1 MVQPFITNMLYF
13 VTSIVCLMYM
23 WEKKYTFKRTF
34 VKVSNLNATMN
45 DIDLLCSGSIFNIYF
60 MKESKEFLCPK
71 QSLFCVVY
79 GIPVVVYFPLD

>member
-1 MVQPFITNMLYF
+1 ML
-13 VTSIVCLMYM
+13 
-23 WEKKYTFKRTF
+23 
-34 VKVSNLNATMN
+34 